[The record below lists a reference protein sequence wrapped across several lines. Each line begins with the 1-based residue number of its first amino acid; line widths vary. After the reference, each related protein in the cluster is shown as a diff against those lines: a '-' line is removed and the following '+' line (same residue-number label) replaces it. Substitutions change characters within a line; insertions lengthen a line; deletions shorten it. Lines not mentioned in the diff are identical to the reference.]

1 MEYLIPNESN
11 ETTISLSSEFFQN
24 NLSLTSGHL
33 ASLGE
38 IIDDCNKN
46 GTPPVRVVFLIL
58 ILVPALPA
66 NMLLLWMLL
75 KNRKTLSP
83 SEVLGLNMAVL
94 SVLFCLSLPLDIFI
108 STTVRSGLLLRIS
121 HTFDTLS
128 YFGCPLLLTSMCL
141 ERYVAVAHPVIFIRL
156 GKWEYRA
163 ACCAIIWFLT
173 FIMAVVTFFY
183 TLSDTAMIFSINI
196 NVLFCVMVACL
207 LGIVWVLRKKCPG
220 DGDQNNSVVKKRALK
235 NVQAVLVPSTITYLP
250 LLGLAPFL
258 TVIQIL
264 AKNGTNVLLCNFL
277 ELFSVIPSFGVC
289 IGPMFYKARLRQML
303 CGMEDRSRDTR
314 VTTTDQRN

>member
-1 MEYLIPNESN
+1 MEYTTPDESN
-11 ETTISLSSEFFQN
+11 ETSISLSKDFFQTN
-24 NLSLTSGHL
+24 VSLGSGHL

-38 IIDDCNKN
+38 IIDDCNKD
-46 GTPPVRVVFLIL
+46 GTPPVRVVFLVL
-58 ILVPALPA
+58 ILVPAFPA

-94 SVLFCLSLPLDIFI
+94 SVLFCLSLPYDIYI
-108 STTVRSGLLLRIS
+108 STTVRAGLPLRIS

-141 ERYVAVAHPVIFIRL
+141 ERYVAVAHPVLYIRL

-163 ACCAIIWFLT
+163 ACSAIIWFLT
-173 FIMAVVTFFY
+173 IIMAVITFIY
-183 TLSDTAMIFSINI
+183 SLSDTAMIFSIIGNI
-196 NVLFCVMVACL
+196 LFFVMVGCL
-207 LGIVWVLRKKCPG
+207 LGIVYVLRKKGPG
-220 DGDQNNSVVKKRALK
+220 EGDQNSVIKKRALK
-235 NVQAVLVPSTITYLP
+235 NVQAVLVPSTITYMP
-250 LLGLAPFL
+250 MLGAGPFL

-264 AKNGTNVLLCNFL
+264 AEKGTNVLLCNFL

-289 IGPMFYKARLRQML
+289 IGPMFYKSRLWQML
-303 CGMEDRSRDTR
+303 CGRNNGSRDTR